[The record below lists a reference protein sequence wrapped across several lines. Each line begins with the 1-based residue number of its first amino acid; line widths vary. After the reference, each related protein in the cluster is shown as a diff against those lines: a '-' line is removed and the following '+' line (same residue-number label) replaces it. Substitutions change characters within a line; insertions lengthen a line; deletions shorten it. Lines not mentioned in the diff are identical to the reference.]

1 MRYTL
6 TFEDE
11 PIGTAEL
18 PEGTGMVAGD
28 FTPLPGYALV
38 RAAVRDASAVLW
50 QVGLFG
56 PARAASG
63 DDAERVA
70 RALDRAA
77 SLPLALRDAV
87 GAVVPTHFVN
97 VLESPLRPDER
108 TAVVRFGH
116 VPAVVGAVVARA
128 PRRHGDARPHDP

>member
-1 MRYTL
+1 MTY
-6 TFEDE
+6 EDE
-11 PIGTAEL
+11 PIGTVEL
-18 PEGTGMVAGD
+18 REHTGMVAGD
-28 FTPLPGYALV
+28 FMPLPGYALV
-38 RAAVRDASAVLW
+38 RDAVRDASAVLW

-56 PARAASG
+56 PSRAEPTDPA
-63 DDAERVA
+63 DAERVA

-77 SLPLALRDAV
+77 SLPLVLRD
-87 GAVVPTHFVN
+87 GAGTVVPTRFVN